1 MRVLPIFKWKRV
13 DSLPVTMQRDFL
25 RSMKLA
31 FEKMERGRVFEGKAV
46 RVSEVAEEY
55 NCVRSLLAYCCG
67 ACCTAVGYCTA
78 SRGKRSS
85 QPPPAELSCD

>member
-1 MRVLPIFKWKRV
+1 
-13 DSLPVTMQRDFL
+13 MQRDFQ
-25 RSMKLA
+25 RSLKLA

-67 ACCTAVGYCTA
+67 AARLWGTALLRGESDRL
-78 SRGKRSS
+78 SRRRRNF
-85 QPPPAELSCD
+85 PAINITSTVS